1 MASRPLKTRIE
12 NQKHSRTTA
21 SEAKMTR
28 KQGNS
33 DAGSIFKA
41 AWCSAVVCLRLSSPH
56 STLSM
61 CHQRTLFFSKLR
73 AMEGF
78 YLFHQKPTGQE
89 EEEGKGKKKKK
100 KDCLGIS
107 TSPPRHPAQ
116 DQTTTSIFLSSD
128 RRNSSVKKGK
138 VNKRKNCDSWAGAS
152 LQYLKKSICA
162 TAWQPAT
169 CTVSCLGFC
178 PTGRTKGSVWRCDC
192 QFQILWRGGM
202 SPCMQQ
208 TRASFQLSLLND
220 SQISH
225 KSLQKGKRKLP
236 GQRVFAE
243 TLKNPFYL
251 PR

>member
-1 MASRPLKTRIE
+1 MFSSGLPSTQLTPLHTFHVSSEDTVLFKVKSNGGIVLVSSETY
-12 NQKHSRTTA
+12 RTGGGG
-21 SEAKMTR
+21 R
-28 KQGNS
+28 QG
-33 DAGSIFKA
+33 
-41 AWCSAVVCLRLSSPH
+41 
-56 STLSM
+56 
-61 CHQRTLFFSKLR
+61 
-73 AMEGF
+73 E
-78 YLFHQKPTGQE
+78 
-89 EEEGKGKKKKK
+89 KKKKG
-100 KDCLGIS
+100 LFGHFHR
-107 TSPPRHPAQ
+107 PPRHPAQ

-192 QFQILWRGGM
+192 QLQILWRGGM